1 MSNKNSSNPAFSDT
15 LPNSNSSSNSS
26 NIINS
31 TRIYG
36 HNIQFFTS
44 SRILYLESNYNVKIK
59 NSECSPPMIQY
70 TGKDA
75 PGFSCLP
82 NGCCLP
88 CPFANTLYPENLID
102 SIYLILSFV
111 RVISFTCIFAL
122 VISYLVLPN
131 KREHPAMTVLLFNA
145 SLLLFISVTFFYI
158 GDHKKVQCYNEITQ
172 SDITNNPFYCGVQVA
187 VSFTV
192 LPGITGEINYE
203 FGASHWSLN
212 KPGPTMTDS
221 TDSDITATT
230 STMKP
235 NINFKTSHEV
245 VRILKIQWRALL
257 LAILLL
263 ITFLVYWTY
272 EIVELPKLKRLY
284 DDAKPEWVSEW
295 LACILEGNG
304 QNMCSK
310 ISVPHI
316 PRVTLMIISE
326 SFTATLG
333 ISVFLVFG
341 TSINL
346 WAEWKVY
353 FINRFGELSVD
364 NNIPNAYK

>member
-1 MSNKNSSNPAFSDT
+1 
-15 LPNSNSSSNSS
+15 
-26 NIINS
+26 
-31 TRIYG
+31 
-36 HNIQFFTS
+36 
-44 SRILYLESNYNVKIK
+44 
-59 NSECSPPMIQY
+59 
-70 TGKDA
+70 
-75 PGFSCLP
+75 
-82 NGCCLP
+82 
-88 CPFANTLYPENLID
+88 
-102 SIYLILSFV
+102 
-111 RVISFTCIFAL
+111 
-122 VISYLVLPN
+122 
-131 KREHPAMTVLLFNA
+131 
-145 SLLLFISVTFFYI
+145 
-158 GDHKKVQCYNEITQ
+158 
-172 SDITNNPFYCGVQVA
+172 
-187 VSFTV
+187 
-192 LPGITGEINYE
+192 
-203 FGASHWSLN
+203 SHWSLN
-212 KPGPTMTDS
+212 RPGPTMTDS

-230 STMKP
+230 STMKH